1 MGSNLSVTNLN
12 VMFTWHIDLR
22 YVIKLSQTKSYIDAI
37 KLKFNVDMMV
47 KEYADIHC
55 VLLRPIVK

>member
-22 YVIKLSQTKSYIDAI
+22 YVIKLSQTKSYIDI
-37 KLKFNVDMMV
+37 MIFD
-47 KEYADIHC
+47 ADKDGEGVC
-55 VLLRPIVK
+55 

>member
-22 YVIKLSQTKSYIDAI
+22 QQTKSYIDAME
-37 KLKFNVDMMV
+37 FDVDMMV
-47 KEYADIHC
+47 KEYADIQC